1 MKILVSTD
9 TSCLLNYDS
18 LNKYNIRVFPLNVII
33 DGEEYLDGVNIKQD
47 FLLEKM
53 LGNKIIKTSTPPLGE
68 VISYFEKIFEE
79 GYDEVIHFTISSK
92 LSSMYN
98 LFSSVS
104 ENYFDNK
111 IKVIDALSV
120 SSAMLSSVFYA
131 YDAVQNNVPTE
142 EIIKVLEQRKSDYHL
157 FFIPENLTALKNGGR
172 ISPAVAAI
180 GNTIGLKPVIQ
191 LKDGELVKSG
201 MTLNVKKAFKD
212 KLESLLEK
220 YSQEKYDYTLVE
232 FGSDPTARSKILP
245 LLHEKIGEDK
255 LITGFLPINVSAHTG
270 PGTIGLVV
278 SPKINNVSL
287 KNYL

>member
-1 MKILVSTD
+1 
-9 TSCLLNYDS
+9 
-18 LNKYNIRVFPLNVII
+18 
-33 DGEEYLDGVNIKQD
+33 
-47 FLLEKM
+47 M

-92 LSSMYN
+92 LSSMHN

-142 EIIKVLEQRKSDYHL
+142 EIIKVLEQRKNDYHL
-157 FFIPENLTALKNGGR
+157 FFIPDNLTALKNGGR

-180 GNTIGLKPVIQ
+180 GNTIGLKPIIQ

-212 KLESLLEK
+212 KLESLQEKYSLEK
-220 YSQEKYDYTLVE
+220 YDFTLIE
-232 FGSDPTARSKILP
+232 FGSDSATRSKILP

-255 LITGFLPINVSAHTG
+255 LIVGFLPINVSAHTG

-278 SPKINNVSL
+278 SPKINNISL